1 MGIEIDDAQFVRI
14 INLFKSQTTWEKIIV
29 KAAEQTR
36 EELEDK
42 TIDALYDSTLATG
55 NKVQAAS
62 GGLEESIET
71 EVEVKDQTVRLR
83 VKSNHPAAGILE
95 YGGPSSFPPWGKNSA
110 IAEYARII
118 GEKPFMIA
126 KGVYDNQPFTS
137 PTRFMTKGCENAF
150 EDLEKNVYAVVQK
163 ELSGKKS

>member
-1 MGIEIDDAQFVRI
+1 MGIEVDHAQFVRI
-14 INLFKSQTTWEKIIV
+14 INLFKSQTTWEKV
-29 KAAEQTR
+29 LSEAAEQTR

-55 NKVQAAS
+55 RKIQSVS
-62 GGLEESIET
+62 GGLEASIET
-71 EVEVKDQTVRLR
+71 EVEVRDQTVRLR

-110 IAEYARII
+110 IAEYSKYMGVA
-118 GEKPFMIA
+118 PFMVA

-137 PTRFMTKGCENAF
+137 PTRFMTRGCESAL
-150 EDLEKNVYAVVQK
+150 EDLEKNVYAAVQK